1 MRKRWLRKQ
10 TEAIQTESAA
20 LQEDHQNL
28 KSLIHDVSDVVIEL
42 RVATENLES
51 ALREMEK
58 REEARN
64 DDAAD

>member
-1 MRKRWLRKQ
+1 MRKRWLQKQ
-10 TEAIQTESAA
+10 TEAIKAETAS
-20 LQEDHQNL
+20 LQEDHTNL

-42 RVATENLES
+42 RVATENLET

-58 REEARN
+58 REEERN